1 MFRLFGLLLVGLVL
15 AGCQTREVAD
25 VVAADLSAE
34 ALFMSKRMS
43 DNDICAS
50 EYSFDVK
57 DGVIKIY
64 GLARSKFEMN
74 KVMTHATSLKFIKE
88 IVRYIELEGDTNL
101 PDGS

>member
-25 VVAADLSAE
+25 DVAADLAAR
-34 ALFMSKRMS
+34 ALFMSKLIS
-43 DNDICAS
+43 DTDINAS

-64 GLARSKFEMN
+64 GLARSKSEMN

-88 IVRYIELEGDTNL
+88 IVSYIELKSDINL